1 MSSERELKIAVQDLA
16 ALRRRLQA
24 QGAALLHDQSFEDN
38 LVWDREDELRAAG
51 CLLRLR
57 EDGRGTRLT
66 FKGPA
71 SFEGPIKVR
80 DEHET
85 SVGEAGSMLALLEA
99 LGFEVVRRYQK
110 YREEWRLGDVV
121 VALDTTPMGDFA
133 EFEGARAS
141 AAAEACGCSVAT
153 ALEGDYL
160 ALYDAFRQTRPTA
173 PADMVFAS
181 AEPLDG

>member
-16 ALRRRLQA
+16 ALRRRLRA
-24 QGAALLHDQSFEDN
+24 RGAAQLHDQSFEDN
-38 LVWDREDELRAAG
+38 LVWDRNDELRAAG

-57 EDGRGTRLT
+57 EDGRGVRLT

-85 SVGEAGSMLALLEA
+85 SVGEAGSMRALLEA
-99 LGFEVVRRYQK
+99 LGYEVVRRYQK
-110 YREEWRLGDVV
+110 YREEWRLDEVV
-121 VALDTTPMGDFA
+121 VALDRTPMGDFA
-133 EFEGARAS
+133 EFEGAQAP
-141 AAAEACGCSVAT
+141 AAAEACGCSVAA
-153 ALEGDYL
+153 ALEADYL
-160 ALYDAFRQTRPTA
+160 VLYDAYRQSRPAA

-181 AEPLDG
+181 DEPLDG